1 MALCLLNR
9 EVGPVHDIYDHRHFY
24 IDANGGHC
32 VSGLARNAM
41 ARFLR
46 EYNSGM
52 FLEQHWFT
60 SLMDTKNP
68 SMQGFIVEQLILST
82 ISLNGFNGYKPSKT
96 ISYPGKCPTIEW
108 ECQEALYLPRS
119 FNFRAIDAVFIK
131 LENSKDKKVAI
142 VAPIQVTIAKNHPD
156 SEEKFFR
163 ELWSEW
169 VRILSDYETE
179 FEFVWIKDIKCRS
192 EEKVDQ
198 VMRSTRSGKKMVKPS
213 FQRICIPIG
222 EFKGGDIAR
231 YLDTARGR

>member
-9 EVGPVHDIYDHRHFY
+9 DVGPVPDIYDHRYFY

-82 ISLNGFNGYKPSKT
+82 ISLIEFNGYKLSKMIILAIQIFLRLNGNIKKRFICLCHSIFEPSM
-96 ISYPGKCPTIEW
+96 
-108 ECQEALYLPRS
+108 LFL
-119 FNFRAIDAVFIK
+119 
-131 LENSKDKKVAI
+131 
-142 VAPIQVTIAKNHPD
+142 
-156 SEEKFFR
+156 
-163 ELWSEW
+163 
-169 VRILSDYETE
+169 
-179 FEFVWIKDIKCRS
+179 
-192 EEKVDQ
+192 
-198 VMRSTRSGKKMVKPS
+198 
-213 FQRICIPIG
+213 
-222 EFKGGDIAR
+222 
-231 YLDTARGR
+231 

>member
-9 EVGPVHDIYDHRHFY
+9 DVGPVPDIYDHRYFY

-60 SLMDTKNP
+60 SLPDTKNP
-68 SMQGFIVEQLILST
+68 LMQGFIVEQLILST
-82 ISLNGFNGYKPSKT
+82 ISLNGFNRYKPSKT
-96 ISYPGKCPTIEW
+96 ISYSDFPQIEW
-108 ECQEALYLPRS
+108 ECQEALYLSLS

-131 LENSKDKKVAI
+131 LENGSGKKVAI

-156 SEEKFFR
+156 SEGKFFR
-163 ELWSEW
+163 EWSE
-169 VRILSDYETE
+169 
-179 FEFVWIKDIKCRS
+179 
-192 EEKVDQ
+192 
-198 VMRSTRSGKKMVKPS
+198 
-213 FQRICIPIG
+213 
-222 EFKGGDIAR
+222 
-231 YLDTARGR
+231 